1 MKTGWIKAVMWVF
14 CLFRTHLAE
23 TCSIFANGS
32 GGKNYD
38 GTAFA
43 LEGRGRERENLRG
56 R

>member
-1 MKTGWIKAVMWVF
+1 MWVF
-14 CLFRTHLAE
+14 CLSRIHLAK
-23 TCSIFANGS
+23 TCSIFANDS
-32 GGKNYD
+32 GGKIYD